1 MPSASDYAQFTA
13 AAYLFIYFENVD
25 CIQNL
30 RLYNMRE
37 VNWTENKGGKGQ
49 QAERGRVWA
58 SKPTQDPPKQ
68 K

>member
-37 VNWTENKGGKGQ
+37 VN
-49 QAERGRVWA
+49 
-58 SKPTQDPPKQ
+58 
-68 K
+68 